1 MRGGRS
7 DRRGKEGVMEGR
19 EEGSEGEEGALSLS
33 HSLKVTGC

>member
-19 EEGSEGEEGALSLS
+19 EEGALSLS